1 MALKLRVSSY
11 THRYAEVVALSDV
24 SLLVPAGSLL
34 AIVGESGSGKTTLLR
49 SFNRMVEPAP
59 GAVFVDEVDVTSM
72 DAVLLRR
79 RIGYVPQSGGLLPH
93 WTVGR
98 NVALVPTLL
107 DQADRDGA
115 ARRALERCGL
125 SPSVYFGRYPHELSG
140 GQRQRVA
147 LARALAAEQQLLLLD
162 ESFSALDAISRSEL
176 HDVFADLRATLGFTA
191 VLVTH
196 DLGEAARLADAVAVM
211 RAGRI
216 EQLAAVRALMHAP
229 ATDYVTMLVDRARNT
244 AQRLVDV

>member
-1 MALKLRVSSY
+1 M
-11 THRYAEVVALSDV
+11 
-24 SLLVPAGSLL
+24 
-34 AIVGESGSGKTTLLR
+34 
-49 SFNRMVEPAP
+49 
-59 GAVFVDEVDVTSM
+59 
-72 DAVLLRR
+72 
-79 RIGYVPQSGGLLPH
+79 
-93 WTVGR
+93 
-98 NVALVPTLL
+98 
-107 DQADRDGA
+107 
-115 ARRALERCGL
+115 
-125 SPSVYFGRYPHELSG
+125 
-140 GQRQRVA
+140 
-147 LARALAAEQQLLLLD
+147 
-162 ESFSALDAISRSEL
+162 SFSALDAISRSEL